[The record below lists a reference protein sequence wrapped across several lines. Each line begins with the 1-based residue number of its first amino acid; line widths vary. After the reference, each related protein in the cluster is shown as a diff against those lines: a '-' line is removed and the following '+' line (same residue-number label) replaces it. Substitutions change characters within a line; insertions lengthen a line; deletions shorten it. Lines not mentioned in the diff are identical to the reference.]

1 MGKWNRVKMLQAFE
15 LYNPQTFLRV
25 IKVLYDFQTEE
36 ERMRLSTEVSNG
48 RGFNKVD
55 APFMMGMY
63 ERAVKRT
70 PQATLTQ
77 KEFVTAR
84 NIMKKYAG
92 QLCAI
97 ANGFR

>member
-1 MGKWNRVKMLQAFE
+1 MGKWSRDTMLKAFE
-15 LYNPQTFLRV
+15 SYNPQTFLRV

-36 ERMRLSTEVSNG
+36 ERLRLSTEVSNG

-55 APFMMGMY
+55 APFMTGMY
-63 ERAVKRT
+63 ERAIKRT

-77 KEFVTAR
+77 KEFVAAR
-84 NIMKKYAG
+84 NIMRKYVG

-97 ANGFR
+97 ANGFH